1 MEAIGH
7 LMTGFA
13 TALSPMN
20 LLFATIGCILGTLI
34 GVLPGLGPA
43 AGTALLI
50 PITFKLDP
58 TAAIIML
65 AAIYYGA
72 MYGGTITSVLIN
84 VPGEAASVVTCLDG
98 YEMAK
103 QGRAGAALG
112 VAAVGSFI
120 GGTVATFG
128 LVLVALPLTRFAL
141 KFGPPEYFSLLL
153 VGLSLVMGLAGKS
166 LAKALTMG
174 IIGLVFS
181 LVGVDPIEGAPRF
194 TFGITPLMDGIRF
207 VPVVMGFFGIG
218 EILINAEKS
227 MTSVMASTD
236 KVSSFFPRR
245 SEVGI
250 SLSSIL
256 RGTGLGFFLGLIPGT
271 NSAVASFMS
280 YAIEKKLSKHPEKFG
295 TGVIEGVAAPE
306 TANNAYA
313 NAALIPLF
321 TLGLPGSP
329 TIAILMGALI
339 MNGLTPGPLL
349 LFAARRLRLGGHRQP
364 LHRQR
369 YPPRPESAAGRL
381 VGETAQ
387 DPLQHPDGVHPRLL
401 RHRGLQPQQQHVRRR
416 HDDPLRPAGVSLQE
430 AGLSAR
436 PGDPHVDPGPPDGT
450 EPARVPVNVAGGLQH
465 LLHQSDLAVL
475 SGLGRPHH
483 GHVRLAGMAIGH
495 TRGEQGSGGLAN
507 PP

>member
-1 MEAIGH
+1 LEAIQH

-13 TALSPMN
+13 TARSPMTM
-20 LLFATIGCILGTLI
+20 LFATIGCILGTLI

-112 VAAVGSFI
+112 IAAIGSFI

-141 KFGPPEYFSLLL
+141 KFGPPEYFALLL

-166 LAKALTMG
+166 LTKALVMG
-174 IIGLVFS
+174 IIGLIFS
-181 LVGVDPIEGAPRF
+181 FVGVDPIEGAPRF
-194 TFGITPLMDGIRF
+194 IFGITPLMDGIRF

-227 MTSVMASTD
+227 MAGVIVSEG

-245 SEVGI
+245 DEWWI
-250 SLSSIL
+250 SIASII

-280 YAIEKKLSKHPEKFG
+280 YSIERKISKHPEKFG

-349 LFAARRLRLGGHRQP
+349 FSQHAVFVWAVIASLYIGNVILLVLNLP
-364 LHRQR
+364 
-369 YPPRPESAAGRL
+369 L
-381 VGETAQ
+381 VGWWAKLLKIPYNILVVFILVFCIIGAYSLNNSMF
-387 DPLQHPDGVHPRLL
+387 DVGMMILCGLLGYVFKKLDFPLAPAILTLILGPLMERSL
-401 RHRGLQPQQQHVRRR
+401 RESLSLSRGDFSIFFTSPI
-416 HDDPLRPAGVSLQE
+416 SLFF
-430 AGLSAR
+430 L
-436 PGDPHVDPGPPDGT
+436 V
-450 EPARVPVNVAGGLQH
+450 
-465 LLHQSDLAVL
+465 
-475 SGLGRPHH
+475 
-483 GHVRLAGMAIGH
+483 LAGAILV
-495 TRGEQGSGGLAN
+495 TSAWQAWPSTVREESKEAQV
-507 PP
+507 